1 MKRSALIPPV
11 SLRGLAIAL
20 ALSGPLSGVA
30 QASIVLTDYTET
42 ATSFEAIYAF
52 TPDVTPL
59 DAEASGLGSWSA
71 TTTQSYLAGSL
82 GGPGTMIFTWE
93 GLHTAAP
100 HDGESPSPLPTA
112 GECRF
117 SAGVTS
123 GRVCDWTAMSL
134 HPLGTHYDEYRF
146 VLDLDNGG
154 GYAVFSGVHVGEV
167 PVPAAAWLLG
177 SGLAVLAA
185 TRARRKSSR

>member
-1 MKRSALIPPV
+1 MKRNVLTSVTLH
-11 SLRGLAIAL
+11 RLAIVL
-20 ALSGPLSGVA
+20 ALSGPLSGAA
-30 QASIVLTDYTET
+30 QASIVLADYTET

-71 TTTQSYLAGSL
+71 TTTQSYLAGLL

-93 GLHTAAP
+93 GIHTAAP
-100 HDGESPSPLPTA
+100 HDGESPVPLPTT

-123 GRVCDWTAMSL
+123 GRVCDWTATSP
-134 HPLGTHYDEYRF
+134 HPLGTHYDEYSF
-146 VLDLDNGG
+146 VLDLANGG
-154 GYAVFSGVHVGEV
+154 GYAVFSGAHIGQV

-177 SGLAVLAA
+177 SGLIVLAA
-185 TRARRKSSR
+185 ARGCPK

>member
-1 MKRSALIPPV
+1 MKKSDLIPPV
-11 SLRGLAIAL
+11 SLHGLAIAL

-30 QASIVLTDYTET
+30 QASIVLTGYTET

-59 DAEASGLGSWSA
+59 DAETSGLGSWSA
-71 TTTQSYLAGSL
+71 TTTQSYLAGLL

-93 GLHTAAP
+93 GIHTAAP
-100 HDGESPSPLPTA
+100 HDGESPLPLPTA

-123 GRVCDWTAMSL
+123 GRVCDWTATSP
-134 HPLGTHYDEYRF
+134 HPLGTHYDEYSF

-154 GYAVFSGVHVGEV
+154 GYAVFSGAHIGEV
-167 PVPAAAWLLG
+167 PVPAAAWLLA
-177 SGLAVLAA
+177 SGLGVLAA

>member
-1 MKRSALIPPV
+1 MKRYASIPAV
-11 SLRGLAIAL
+11 RLHGLVLAL
-20 ALSGPLSGVA
+20 ASSGLLSGVA

-59 DAEASGLGSWSA
+59 DAEASGLGSWST
-71 TTTQSYLAGSL
+71 TTTQSYVAGLL

-93 GLHTAAP
+93 GMHTAAP
-100 HDGESPSPLPTA
+100 HDGESPLPLPTA

-117 SAGVTS
+117 SAGVTT
-123 GRVCDWTAMSL
+123 GRVCDWTATSP
-134 HPLGTHYDEYRF
+134 HGLGTHYDEYRF
-146 VLDLDNGG
+146 VLDLDDGA
-154 GYAVFSGVHVGEV
+154 GYAVFSGIHIGEV

-177 SGLAVLAA
+177 SGLTVLAT
-185 TRARRKSSR
+185 TRVRRKSSR